1 MTQTGMSRDELIA
14 GLSQVL
20 PEVVDKLT
28 PQGRVP
34 TEQELSR
41 SL

>member
-1 MTQTGMSRDELIA
+1 MSQL
-14 GLSQVL
+14 L

-34 TEQELSR
+34 QGNELADLANIEGLLGGLLR
-41 SL
+41 RQ